1 MCSIFILNGVIKKRN
16 KMKNLITVFIPKTN
30 LKENEKTIKRFQTLP
45 LVKEVIILSS
55 DEKYKSFE
63 NARVVYSGMYKSS
76 EAINLIAQF
85 STTDYTVLIPDGKS
99 ISPGKF
105 CLERFIQI
113 AQNTGAALL
122 YSDFYEE
129 DKGKLYQHPVIDY
142 QEGSLRDDFD
152 FGHLL
157 FIKTEL
163 LKKAAAQDNPNL
175 KFAGLYNLRLKL
187 SQLGMIIRIPEYLYI
202 VEATED
208 IGSEE
213 KHFSYVDP
221 KNREVQIEMEKAVTQ
236 YLMDI
241 GAYVHPPFKEIDLTS
256 VKDFEYEASVVI
268 PVRNRVKTIGDAI
281 ESVLKQKA
289 NFKFNLIVVDNHST
303 DGTTDIIKSYM
314 INDKRLIHLIPERN
328 DLGIGG
334 CWNEAVHH
342 SSCGK
347 FSVQLDSDDIY
358 KDENTLQTI
367 IDVFH
372 NEKCAMVIGSYELT
386 DFNLNILPPGLIDH
400 KEWTNDNGPNNA
412 LRINGL
418 GAPRAFFTPILREI
432 KIPNTSY
439 GEDYS
444 VGLAISRNYKI
455 GRIYHSLYVC
465 RRWEGNSDSQLD
477 IIRINANNLYKDRL
491 RTFEVLA
498 RKKKNNS

>member
-1 MCSIFILNGVIKKRN
+1 MHNSVTIFI
-16 KMKNLITVFIPKTN
+16 PQTN
-30 LKENEKTIKRFQTLP
+30 LKENEKTIKRFQGLP
-45 LVKEVIILSS
+45 LVKEIIILSP

-63 NARVVYSGMYKSS
+63 NTRVIFSKISKSS
-76 EAINLIAQF
+76 ETVKLIAQYS
-85 STTDYTVLIPDGKS
+85 STEYTVLIIDGKS
-99 ISPGKF
+99 INPGQF
-105 CLERFIQI
+105 CLERFKQV
-113 AQNTGAALL
+113 ADNTNAALV

-129 DKGKLYQHPVIDY
+129 DKNKLVQHPVIDY

-152 FGHLL
+152 FGQLL
-157 FIKTEL
+157 FIRTEYI
-163 LKKAAAQDNPNL
+163 KQVVNKDESEF

-187 SQLGMIIRIPEYLYI
+187 SQLAPIVRIPEFLYT
-202 VEATED
+202 VEAAEEVGT
-208 IGSEE
+208 EE

-236 YLMDI
+236 HLIDV
-241 GAYVHPPFKEIDLTS
+241 GAYVHPPFKEIDFS
-256 VKDFEYEASVVI
+256 SEKDFEYEASVII
-268 PVRNRVKTIGDAI
+268 PVRNRVKTVGDAI
-281 ESVLKQKA
+281 ESVLNQKT

-303 DGTTDIIKSYM
+303 DGTTEILKSFSQKDNRIIHY
-314 INDKRLIHLIPERN
+314 IPERN

-342 SSCGK
+342 RLCGK

-367 IDVFH
+367 VDVFH
-372 NEKCAMVIGSYELT
+372 KDKCAMVIGSYQLT
-386 DFNLNILPPGLIDH
+386 DFNLNELPPGLIDH

-418 GAPRAFFTPILREI
+418 GAPRAFFTPVLREI
-432 KIPNTSY
+432 KLPNTSY

-444 VGLAISRNYKI
+444 VGLAISRQYKI
-455 GRIYHSLYVC
+455 GRIYQAIYIC

-477 IIRINANNLYKDRL
+477 IVRMNANNLYKDRI
-491 RTFEVLA
+491 RTFELLA
-498 RKKKNNS
+498 RKKMNLD

>member
-1 MCSIFILNGVIKKRN
+1 MHNSVTIFI
-16 KMKNLITVFIPKTN
+16 PQTN
-30 LKENEKTIKRFQTLP
+30 LKENEKTIKRFQGLP
-45 LVKEVIILSS
+45 LVKEIIILSP

-63 NARVVYSGMYKSS
+63 NTRVIFSKISKSS
-76 EAINLIAQF
+76 ETVKLIAQY
-85 STTDYTVLIPDGKS
+85 SSAEYTVLIIDGKS
-99 ISPGKF
+99 INPGQF
-105 CLERFIQI
+105 CLERFKQV
-113 AQNTGAALL
+113 ADNTNAALV

-129 DKGKLYQHPVIDY
+129 DKNKLVQHPVIDY

-152 FGHLL
+152 FGQLL
-157 FIKTEL
+157 FIRTEYI
-163 LKKAAAQDNPNL
+163 KQVVNKDESEF

-187 SQLGMIIRIPEYLYI
+187 SQLAPIVRIPEFLYT
-202 VEATED
+202 VEAAEEVGT
-208 IGSEE
+208 EE

-236 YLMDI
+236 HLIDV
-241 GAYVHPPFKEIDLTS
+241 GAYVHPPFKEIDFS
-256 VKDFEYEASVVI
+256 SEKDFEYEASVII

-281 ESVLKQKA
+281 ESVLNQKT

-303 DGTTDIIKSYM
+303 DGTTEILKSFSQKDNRIIHY
-314 INDKRLIHLIPERN
+314 IPERN

-342 SSCGK
+342 RLCGK

-367 IDVFH
+367 VDVFH
-372 NEKCAMVIGSYELT
+372 KDKCAMVIGSYQLT
-386 DFNLNILPPGLIDH
+386 DFNLNELPPGLIDH

-418 GAPRAFFTPILREI
+418 GAPRAFFTPVLREI
-432 KIPNTSY
+432 KLPNTSY

-444 VGLAISRNYKI
+444 VGLAISRQYKI
-455 GRIYHSLYVC
+455 GRIYHAIYIC

-477 IIRINANNLYKDRL
+477 IVRMNANNLYKDRI
-491 RTFEVLA
+491 RTFELLA
-498 RKKKNNS
+498 RKKMNLE

>member
-1 MCSIFILNGVIKKRN
+1 MKK
-16 KMKNLITVFIPKTN
+16 LITVFIPKTS
-30 LKENEKTIKRFQTLP
+30 LKENEKAIKRFQTLP

-63 NARVVYSGMYKSS
+63 NARVIYTEMYKSS
-76 EAINLIAQF
+76 ETINLIAQY
-85 STTDYTVLIPDGKS
+85 STTEFTTLIPEGKS
-99 ISPGKF
+99 INLGQFS
-105 CLERFIQI
+105 LERFVQI
-113 AQNTGAALL
+113 ANNTSAAFL

-129 DKGKLYQHPVIDY
+129 AGEKLLQHPVIDY

-157 FIKTEL
+157 FMRTEL
-163 LKKAAAQDNPNL
+163 IKKIMKQDHPNL

-187 SQLGMIIRIPEYLYI
+187 SQLGPIIRIPEYLYI
-202 VEATED
+202 VEATEE
-208 IGSEE
+208 IGTEE

-236 YLMDI
+236 HLMDI
-241 GAYVHPPFKEIDLTS
+241 GAHVHPPFKEIDLS
-256 VKDFEYEASVVI
+256 EAKVFEFEASVII

-281 ESVLKQKA
+281 ESVLKQKT
-289 NFKFNLIVVDNHST
+289 NFKFNLIIVDNHST
-303 DGTTDIIKSYM
+303 DGTTDLIKSYAEK
-314 INDKRLIHLIPERN
+314 DQRLIHLIPERK

-334 CWNEAVHH
+334 CWNEAVHNPK
-342 SSCGK
+342 CGK

-367 IDVFH
+367 VDLFH
-372 NEKCAMVIGSYELT
+372 KEKCAMVIGSYELT
-386 DFNLNILPPGLIDH
+386 DFNLNTLPPGLIDH

-418 GAPRAFFTPILREI
+418 GAPRAFFTPVLREI

-444 VGLAISRNYKI
+444 VGLAISRTYKI
-455 GRIYHSLYVC
+455 GRIYHSLYIC

-477 IIRINANNLYKDRL
+477 IVRMNSNNLYKDRI
-491 RTFEVLA
+491 RTFEVFA
-498 RKKKNNS
+498 RKKKNI

>member
-1 MCSIFILNGVIKKRN
+1 MEKI
-16 KMKNLITVFIPKTN
+16 ITVFIPKTN
-30 LKENEKTIKRFQTLP
+30 LKENEKTIKRFQDLP

-63 NARVVYSGMYKSS
+63 NARVVYTEMYKSS
-76 EAINLIAQF
+76 GAINLIAQY
-85 STTDYTVLIPDGKS
+85 STTDYTILIPDGKS
-99 ISPGKF
+99 INPGQF
-105 CLERFIQI
+105 CLERFVQI
-113 AQNTGAALL
+113 AQNTNAAFLF
-122 YSDFYEE
+122 SDYYE
-129 DKGKLYQHPVIDY
+129 DANNKLIQHPLIDY

-163 LKKAAAQDNPNL
+163 LKKGSETDQLNL

-187 SQLGMIIRIPEYLYI
+187 SQLGPIIRIPEYLYI

-208 IGSEE
+208 VGSEE

-236 YLMDI
+236 HLIDI
-241 GAYVHPPFKEIDLTS
+241 GAYIHPPFKEIDLS
-256 VKDFEYEASVVI
+256 VAKDFEFEASVII
-268 PVRNRVKTIGDAI
+268 PVKNRVKTIGDAI
-281 ESVLKQKA
+281 QSVVKQKT

-303 DGTTDIIKSYM
+303 DGTTDIIKSYAEKDEK
-314 INDKRLIHLIPERN
+314 IIHLIPERK

-334 CWNEAVHH
+334 CWNEAVHYQM
-342 SSCGK
+342 CGK

-367 IDVFH
+367 VDLFH
-372 NEKCAMVIGSYELT
+372 KEKCAMVIGSYELT
-386 DFNLNILPPGLIDH
+386 DFNLNTLPPGLIDH

-418 GAPRAFFTPILREI
+418 GAPRAFFTPVLREI

-444 VGLAISRNYKI
+444 VGLAISRTYKI
-455 GRIYHSLYVC
+455 GRIYHSLYIC

-477 IIRINANNLYKDRL
+477 IVRMNANNLYKDRI
-491 RTFEVLA
+491 RTFELLA
-498 RKKKNNS
+498 RKKKNN

>member
-1 MCSIFILNGVIKKRN
+1 MHNSVTIFI
-16 KMKNLITVFIPKTN
+16 PQTN
-30 LKENEKTIKRFQTLP
+30 LKENEKTIKRFQGLP
-45 LVKEVIILSS
+45 LVKEIIILSP

-63 NARVVYSGMYKSS
+63 NTRVIFSKISKSS
-76 EAINLIAQF
+76 ETVKLIAQY
-85 STTDYTVLIPDGKS
+85 SSAEYTVLIIDGKS
-99 ISPGKF
+99 INPGQF
-105 CLERFIQI
+105 CLERFKQV
-113 AQNTGAALL
+113 ADNTNAALV

-129 DKGKLYQHPVIDY
+129 DKNKLVQHPVIDY

-152 FGHLL
+152 FGQLL
-157 FIKTEL
+157 FIRTEYI
-163 LKKAAAQDNPNL
+163 KQVVNKDESEF

-187 SQLGMIIRIPEYLYI
+187 SQLAPIVRIPEFLYT
-202 VEATED
+202 VEAAEEVGT
-208 IGSEE
+208 EE

-236 YLMDI
+236 HLIDV
-241 GAYVHPPFKEIDLTS
+241 GAYVHPPFKEIDFSS
-256 VKDFEYEASVVI
+256 VKDFEYEASVII

-281 ESVLKQKA
+281 ESVLNQKT

-303 DGTTDIIKSYM
+303 DGTTEILKSFSQKDNRIIHY
-314 INDKRLIHLIPERN
+314 IPERN

-342 SSCGK
+342 RLCGK

-367 IDVFH
+367 VDVFH
-372 NEKCAMVIGSYELT
+372 KEKCAMVIGSYQLT
-386 DFNLNILPPGLIDH
+386 DFNLNELPPGLIDH

-418 GAPRAFFTPILREI
+418 GAPRAFFTPVLREI
-432 KIPNTSY
+432 KLPNTSY

-444 VGLAISRNYKI
+444 VGLAISRQYKI
-455 GRIYHSLYVC
+455 GRIYHAIYIC

-477 IIRINANNLYKDRL
+477 IVRMNANNLYKDRI
-491 RTFEVLA
+491 RTFELLA
-498 RKKKNNS
+498 RKKMNLD

>member
-1 MCSIFILNGVIKKRN
+1 MHNSVTIFI
-16 KMKNLITVFIPKTN
+16 PQTN
-30 LKENEKTIKRFQTLP
+30 LKENEKTIKRFQGLP
-45 LVKEVIILSS
+45 LVKEIIILSP

-63 NARVVYSGMYKSS
+63 NTRVIFSKISKSS
-76 EAINLIAQF
+76 ETVKLIAQYS
-85 STTDYTVLIPDGKS
+85 STEYTVLIIDGKS
-99 ISPGKF
+99 INPGQF
-105 CLERFIQI
+105 CLERFKQV
-113 AQNTGAALL
+113 ADNTNAALV

-129 DKGKLYQHPVIDY
+129 DKNKLVQHPVIDY

-152 FGHLL
+152 FGQLL
-157 FIKTEL
+157 FIRTEYI
-163 LKKAAAQDNPNL
+163 KQVVNKDESEF

-187 SQLGMIIRIPEYLYI
+187 SQLAPIVRIPEFLYT
-202 VEATED
+202 VEAAEEVGT
-208 IGSEE
+208 EE

-236 YLMDI
+236 HLIDV
-241 GAYVHPPFKEIDLTS
+241 GAYVHPPFKEIDFSS
-256 VKDFEYEASVVI
+256 VKDFEYEASVII
-268 PVRNRVKTIGDAI
+268 PVRNRVKTVGDAI
-281 ESVLKQKA
+281 ESVLNQKT

-303 DGTTDIIKSYM
+303 DGTSEILKSFSQKDNRIIHY
-314 INDKRLIHLIPERN
+314 IPERN

-342 SSCGK
+342 RLCGK

-367 IDVFH
+367 VDVFH
-372 NEKCAMVIGSYELT
+372 KDKCAMVIGSYQLT
-386 DFNLNILPPGLIDH
+386 DFNLNELPPGLIDH

-418 GAPRAFFTPILREI
+418 GAPRAFFTPVLREI
-432 KIPNTSY
+432 KLPNTSY

-444 VGLAISRNYKI
+444 VGLAISRQYKI
-455 GRIYHSLYVC
+455 GRIYHAIYIC

-477 IIRINANNLYKDRL
+477 IVRMNANNLYKDRI
-491 RTFEVLA
+491 RTFELLA
-498 RKKKNNS
+498 RKKMNLD

>member
-1 MCSIFILNGVIKKRN
+1 MHNSVTIFI
-16 KMKNLITVFIPKTN
+16 PQTN
-30 LKENEKTIKRFQTLP
+30 LKENEKTIKRFQGLP
-45 LVKEVIILSS
+45 LVKEIIILSP

-63 NARVVYSGMYKSS
+63 NTRVIFSKISKSS
-76 EAINLIAQF
+76 ETVKLIAQY
-85 STTDYTVLIPDGKS
+85 SSAEYTVLIIDGKS
-99 ISPGKF
+99 INPGQF
-105 CLERFIQI
+105 CLERFKQV
-113 AQNTGAALL
+113 ADNTNAALV

-129 DKGKLYQHPVIDY
+129 DKNKLVQHPVIDY

-152 FGHLL
+152 FGQLL
-157 FIKTEL
+157 FIRTEYI
-163 LKKAAAQDNPNL
+163 KQVVNKDESEF

-187 SQLGMIIRIPEYLYI
+187 SQLAPIVRIPEFLYT
-202 VEATED
+202 VEAAEEVGT
-208 IGSEE
+208 EE

-236 YLMDI
+236 HLIDV
-241 GAYVHPPFKEIDLTS
+241 GAYVHPPFKEIDFS
-256 VKDFEYEASVVI
+256 SEKDFEYDASVII

-281 ESVLKQKA
+281 ESVLNQKT

-303 DGTTDIIKSYM
+303 DGTTEILKSFSQKDNRIIHY
-314 INDKRLIHLIPERN
+314 IPERN

-342 SSCGK
+342 RLCGK

-367 IDVFH
+367 VDVFH
-372 NEKCAMVIGSYELT
+372 KDKCAMVIGSYQLT
-386 DFNLNILPPGLIDH
+386 DFNLNELPPGLIDH

-418 GAPRAFFTPILREI
+418 GAPRAFFTPVLREI
-432 KIPNTSY
+432 KLPNTSY

-444 VGLAISRNYKI
+444 VGLAISRQYKI
-455 GRIYHSLYVC
+455 GRIYHAIYIC

-477 IIRINANNLYKDRL
+477 IVRMNANNLYKDRI
-491 RTFEVLA
+491 RTFELLA
-498 RKKKNNS
+498 RKKMNLE